1 VEVVSPNDPYTGVEE
16 KVNGWLRARTRMVVA
31 VNPQRRMVTVRLSQT
46 AIKVLCEGDIL
57 DGGNVVPGWRLPVAD
72 ILR

>member
-1 VEVVSPNDPYTGVEE
+1 
-16 KVNGWLRARTRMVVA
+16 MVVA
-31 VNPQRRMVTVRLSQT
+31 VNPQGRMVTVRLSQT